1 MNRHERRSARYREFE
16 MFTTTMGADEFAA
29 LPSKCAWRGC
39 AHSVASNA
47 GAKEPMPAGWTVMLA
62 YRGKAKLNFE
72 EIRPSDMLRDTVL
85 CPQHTAQLESM
96 LEPLPGRLFAA
107 EPMGTA

>member
-1 MNRHERRSARYREFE
+1 
-16 MFTTTMGADEFAA
+16 
-29 LPSKCAWRGC
+29 
-39 AHSVASNA
+39 
-47 GAKEPMPAGWTVMLA
+47 MLA